1 MVTPISNVTDRV
13 LEALQNDPR
22 TKDAVIDVA
31 FFQGTMTLTGTVRS
45 EQVHQAAV
53 EIARSDPSVVN
64 VVDELK
70 VK

>member
-1 MVTPISNVTDRV
+1 MVTPFTKTSNRV
-13 LEALQNDPR
+13 IEALQNDPR
-22 TKDAVIDVA
+22 TKESLIDVS
-31 FFQGTMTLTGTVRS
+31 FIQGTLTLTGIVKS
-45 EQVHQAAV
+45 EQVHQAAI